1 MILEALGIAEKLSN
15 MQLREEIFSA
25 LGLLYNWM
33 ENGEKSIEFAKRNLS
48 IQKNR
53 TTCYEA
59 YDQLGSAYYQISQ
72 YDSARYYLQKAL
84 PTKNVAIKAGIYMYL
99 ANIAKEQGDLA
110 TSLEME
116 RNYSAYLDSI
126 QNSRYPYEII
136 DAENKQQIIQQKE
149 NMILPSTSTPTF
161 SLFRLELSSS
171 SPSSL

>member
-72 YDSARYYLQKAL
+72 YDSARYYLQKLSPQRML
-84 PTKNVAIKAGIYMYL
+84 PLRLVYICIW
-99 ANIAKEQGDLA
+99 
-110 TSLEME
+110 
-116 RNYSAYLDSI
+116 
-126 QNSRYPYEII
+126 
-136 DAENKQQIIQQKE
+136 
-149 NMILPSTSTPTF
+149 PT
-161 SLFRLELSSS
+161 
-171 SPSSL
+171 